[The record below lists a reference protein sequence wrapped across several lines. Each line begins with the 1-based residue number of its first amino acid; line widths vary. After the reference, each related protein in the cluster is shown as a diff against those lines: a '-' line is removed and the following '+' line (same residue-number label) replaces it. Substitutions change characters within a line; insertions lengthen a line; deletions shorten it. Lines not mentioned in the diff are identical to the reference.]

1 MTSLNSLPQGTKLK
15 SPSYT
20 YKIKCVLGQGTFG
33 IAYLAEM
40 TYRTQVEGQFVT
52 KTKDVAVKEFFMRDI
67 NSREGT
73 TVTNT
78 DGSKLFM
85 DYMAQFE
92 QEAENLRFMVH
103 PHIIHVYDFF
113 KANGTVY
120 YAMEYLPK
128 DPAILVS
135 SVNMLLRDEE
145 FDTLESLCYAFNREP
160 QEIKEYLH
168 GHGFVWS
175 EAQKQFRPIGYDA

>member
-1 MTSLNSLPQGTKLK
+1 
-15 SPSYT
+15 
-20 YKIKCVLGQGTFG
+20 
-33 IAYLAEM
+33 
-40 TYRTQVEGQFVT
+40 
-52 KTKDVAVKEFFMRDI
+52 
-67 NSREGT
+67 
-73 TVTNT
+73 
-78 DGSKLFM
+78 
-85 DYMAQFE
+85 
-92 QEAENLRFMVH
+92 
-103 PHIIHVYDFF
+103 
-113 KANGTVY
+113 
-120 YAMEYLPK
+120 MESLPK